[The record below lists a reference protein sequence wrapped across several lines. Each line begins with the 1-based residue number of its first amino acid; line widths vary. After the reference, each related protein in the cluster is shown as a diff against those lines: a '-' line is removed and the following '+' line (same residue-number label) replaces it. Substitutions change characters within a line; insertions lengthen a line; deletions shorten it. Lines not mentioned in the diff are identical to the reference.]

1 MHCDVL
7 QNAVEAIECVMTS
20 ISRSY
25 ECNWTALENEDDA
38 FDVVM
43 TSIGRS
49 YEGVWTRVI
58 LLVNGWPTGLTTSKI
73 LNHFNIKITSF

>member
-7 QNAVEAIECVMTS
+7 QNAVEAIECIMTS
-20 ISRSY
+20 ITRSY

-49 YEGVWTRVI
+49 YEGC
-58 LLVNGWPTGLTTSKI
+58 
-73 LNHFNIKITSF
+73 